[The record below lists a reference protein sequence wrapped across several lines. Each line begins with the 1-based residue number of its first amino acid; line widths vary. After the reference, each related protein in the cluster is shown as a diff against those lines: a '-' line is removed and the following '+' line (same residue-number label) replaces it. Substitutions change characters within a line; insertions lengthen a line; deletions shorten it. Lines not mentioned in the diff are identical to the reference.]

1 MSGHRVIA
9 GLLTGALLLGAASL
23 QAGGIA
29 SVNLCLD
36 QMLLRF
42 APRADIAS
50 LTWFAGNPLM
60 SPLADQARGLPGNH
74 GLVEEIVP
82 LAPRLV
88 LAGQYGAR
96 EAVELLRQL
105 GYRVEQLPL
114 PYRLADID
122 AHLLRMGELLGPSP
136 ALDAYRAQWR
146 ARQQQLAHWQAG
158 LAPADKPRALML
170 GPNFVAPGRDTLEH
184 ELLTLSGFRNW
195 AADQAGFAGISLERL
210 ALDPPDLLIVD
221 RVADRHFSLA
231 HEVLRHPALGQ
242 LASRLAS
249 LPGPLTVCPAPN
261 INGLLDALLALHPR
275 AEEMRWETL

>member
-1 MSGHRVIA
+1 MPGHRIIRWLA
-9 GLLTGALLLGAASL
+9 GVLLLACSPVL

-36 QMLLRF
+36 QMLLQF
-42 APRADIAS
+42 APRAQIAS
-50 LTWFAGNPLM
+50 LTWFADNPLM
-60 SPLADQARGLPGNH
+60 SPMADRARGLPTNH

-82 LAPRLV
+82 LAPDLV
-88 LAGQYGAR
+88 LAGEYGAR
-96 EAVELLRQL
+96 EAVDLLRQL
-105 GYRVEQLPL
+105 GYRVEQMPL
-114 PYRLADID
+114 PYQLADIET
-122 AHLLRMGELLGPSP
+122 HLLRMGELLGQPP
-136 ALDAYRAQWR
+136 ALAAYRSQWQ
-146 ARQQQLAHWQAG
+146 ARQQRLGQWQAG
-158 LAPADKPRALML
+158 LSEADKPRALML
-170 GPNFVAPGRDTLEH
+170 GPNFVAPGQGTLEH
-184 ELLTLSGFRNW
+184 ELLALAGFRNW
-195 AADQAGFAGISLERL
+195 AAGEQGFAGVALEQL

-275 AEEMRWETL
+275 GKEML